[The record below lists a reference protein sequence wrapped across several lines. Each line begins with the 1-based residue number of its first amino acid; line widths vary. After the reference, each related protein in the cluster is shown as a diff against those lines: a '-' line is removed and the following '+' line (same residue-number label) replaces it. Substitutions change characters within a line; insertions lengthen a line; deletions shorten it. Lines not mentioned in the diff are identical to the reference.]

1 MRPHPILAEPIT
13 VLLAL
18 VVGLVACSAP
28 PPPPAPAPSDTSAEA
43 ACSTIARLRCPEA
56 TLTGPS
62 CPAVIRRA
70 EELRDMHLPCVAG
83 ARTVD
88 ELRACGSVRCIE

>member
-1 MRPHPILAEPIT
+1 MRVFLLSLAGA
-13 VLLAL
+13 VALA
-18 VVGLVACSAP
+18 GCTPRPPP

>member
-1 MRPHPILAEPIT
+1 MRVFLLSLAGA
-13 VLLAL
+13 VALA
-18 VVGLVACSAP
+18 GCTPRPP
-28 PPPPAPAPSDTSAEA
+28 PPPPAPAPSDSAEA

-83 ARTVD
+83 ARTVG
-88 ELRACGSVRCIE
+88 ELRACGSVRCVE